1 MRSLCR
7 DLSDLIVLLVL
18 ASDFKEIIKKKR
30 PLTTKGVL

>member
-18 ASDFKEIIKKKR
+18 ASDFKEIIKKKKK
-30 PLTTKGVL
+30 KGH